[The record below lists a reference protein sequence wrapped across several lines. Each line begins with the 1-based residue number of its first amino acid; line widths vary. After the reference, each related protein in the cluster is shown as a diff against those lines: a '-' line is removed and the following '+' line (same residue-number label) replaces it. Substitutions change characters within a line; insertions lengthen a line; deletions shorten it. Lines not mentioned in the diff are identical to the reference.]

1 MGYMRKN
8 ISFKS
13 VQVTDNEDGTRD
25 IIAIA
30 STDEIDRDGEK
41 PTHVFLESMSKMIVG
56 KPVLKEHCWDV
67 DNIIGRVVEA
77 HLENRKSKNNED
89 MECVVV
95 KLDIQDEDAVE
106 KIRDGRFSDVSP
118 AFDCPDSDRIQRE
131 GYIELADCRD
141 VYELSFVGVQA
152 IPSASVIQKHKEKG
166 GNIMNKFSFKSLF
179 TKYPTLKSVVDENP
193 NLIDD
198 IKALDSKELTEE
210 DINNLIAEN
219 EELTNKVAELTEKVK
234 AYEDAETA
242 KKSENEID
250 ELIGALSEQLDYD
263 DKTKSYIKAETVA
276 GCKSLAEDATE
287 DDKKSVVATVLEK
300 YKDLGLVNDKAADD
314 AGTPDEGAD
323 ADKKAEDE
331 GDEPEKKEE
340 EPEKKEESTEKKSAK
355 PIDFTYRNTNANT
368 KSASGNVTHIEKG
381 FI

>member
-1 MGYMRKN
+1 MGYMRKS

-13 VQVTDNEDGTRD
+13 VQVTDKDDGTRD

-41 PTHVFLESMSKMIVG
+41 PTHQFLESMAKLIVD
-56 KPVLKEHCWDV
+56 KPVLKEHCWNV
-67 DNIIGRVVEA
+67 DNIIGRVAEA
-77 HLENRKSKNNED
+77 HLETRKNKNDED
-89 MECVVV
+89 IECVVV
-95 KLDIQDEDAVE
+95 KLDIKDEDAIE
-106 KIRDGRFSDVSP
+106 KIRDGRFCDVSP
-118 AFDCPDSDRIQRE
+118 AFDCPDKVQRE
-131 GYIELADCRD
+131 GYIELTDCVD

-152 IPSASVIQKHKEKG
+152 IPSANVIQKHKEKG

-219 EELTNKVAELTEKVK
+219 EELTNKVAELTEKIK

-242 KKSENEID
+242 KKSEDEID
-250 ELIGALSEQLDYD
+250 ELIGVLSEQLEYD

-314 AGTPDEGAD
+314 AGTPDDGAD
-323 ADKKAEDE
+323 ADKKEADE

-340 EPEKKEESTEKKSAK
+340 DPEKKEESTEKKSAK
-355 PIDFTYRNTNANT
+355 PIDFTYRNINANT